1 MVIDIDSYCYGD
13 YISKEIY
20 IYIKSTLYPVDPDVR
35 DTRRS
40 RTDRSK
46 KLKNYRSSVQSSESD
61 RYNELLPN
69 LAFFRVRRLRTEII
83 G

>member
-1 MVIDIDSYCYGD
+1 M
-13 YISKEIY
+13 EITFQKKY

-35 DTRRS
+35 NTRRS